1 MIELI
6 KTEIT
11 RRISVLNRRLEN
23 NSSKRTPIGM
33 EEKDVE
39 SHKHAQEAKLT
50 RLYAMVWELE
60 DLLDFIT
67 KSEEGGEK

>member
-1 MIELI
+1 M
-6 KTEIT
+6 
-11 RRISVLNRRLEN
+11 N
-23 NSSKRTPIGM
+23 PIGM